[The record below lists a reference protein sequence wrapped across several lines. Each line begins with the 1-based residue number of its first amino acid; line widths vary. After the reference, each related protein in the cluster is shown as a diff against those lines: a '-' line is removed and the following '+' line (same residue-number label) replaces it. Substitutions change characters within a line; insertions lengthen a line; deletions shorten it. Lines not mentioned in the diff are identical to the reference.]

1 MIQIPDF
8 IKNHLSFR
16 WTQSP
21 SGEARLWQSTLTS
34 WVNRQ
39 SKVCELWHLC
49 GHVILILL
57 LTKGN
62 LVVSIQGT
70 ETRAPGVCSWITPW
84 HFKEH
89 REMVFRLDK
98 NLPPIKNVKG
108 KVVSTRK
115 QWEKKKEK
123 ATYTLYLYVRLSQ
136 RRGGRQ
142 GGSRKS
148 GLGQL
153 FICSWLP
160 GVSGWSFSICHYSSL
175 EVLGLPACV
184 FRTGWKRE
192 RESKPWTF
200 FCWAKVMCW

>member
-1 MIQIPDF
+1 MNTKSQ
-8 IKNHLSFR
+8 R
-16 WTQSP
+16 WS
-21 SGEARLWQSTLTS
+21 EA
-34 WVNRQ
+34 
-39 SKVCELWHLC
+39 
-49 GHVILILL
+49 
-57 LTKGN
+57 LTKHTYKLGE
-62 LVVSIQGT
+62 QT
-70 ETRAPGVCSWITPW
+70 EQSVWTMTFMWPRDLNSSSDKRQPCGVYSRNWNPSPW
-84 HFKEH
+84 SLQH

-192 RESKPWTF
+192 REKANHEPSFVEPR
-200 FCWAKVMCW
+200 